1 MLPGDVDQVLA
12 RFQLSAAREV
22 VQQLPDVVE
31 GAGPPL
37 AQLLG
42 DLEVRVV
49 AERDAGTLLGVR
61 VVVLV
66 DIYTA

>member
-1 MLPGDVDQVLA
+1 M
-12 RFQLSAAREV
+12 SAAREV